1 MSDIKTIS
9 QIAAELSSMAQMT
22 SRYSQNWKNL
32 EEICKSALEQ
42 AFAAGKASK
51 DKTDSEEWK
60 HKKRGTT
67 YSIVGDVR
75 VQCETPLQDDEMVLL
90 YQSTQDGSY
99 GCRRHSEFH
108 DGRFEK
114 TK

>member
-1 MSDIKTIS
+1 MTTIITDLVKALGGV
-9 QIAAELSSMAQMT
+9 IAVADRETVEFQFAREVLARAEQQLDLDRA
-22 SRYSQNWKNL
+22 
-32 EEICKSALEQ
+32 EQ
-42 AFAAGKASK
+42 
-51 DKTDSEEWK
+51 WR

-90 YQSTQDGSY
+90 YQSTHDDSY